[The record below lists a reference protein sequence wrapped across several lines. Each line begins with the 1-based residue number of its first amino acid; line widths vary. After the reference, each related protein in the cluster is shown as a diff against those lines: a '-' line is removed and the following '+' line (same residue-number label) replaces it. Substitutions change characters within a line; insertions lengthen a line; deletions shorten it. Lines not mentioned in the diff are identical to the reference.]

1 MNGTYET
8 PNTTLKHVVVKDGVT
23 RIGDNAFM
31 HCTNMESIVIPP
43 SVKTIGKLAF
53 KGCKALRNIILPP
66 SIEIIG
72 NDAFAEC
79 AALESIAL
87 PDGVKTVADHAFADC
102 ASLQS
107 VVLPRALLFIGKY
120 AFFKCVVLA
129 SIVMPPSVTEVGD
142 WAFFE
147 CLQLVT
153 VGLPYKLTTLGSN
166 AFKNCAALTS
176 VTLPPSLVSIG
187 MQAFSHCTALS
198 HVTIPSS
205 VQTIG
210 KSAFKECSLLKALLK
225 VSPEWPQTTI
235 LNKTNLP
242 ESIDARRA
250 AAGEKWGGGGVYAM
264 WGVKGKRSNSLDA
277 AYQVAAFLGS
287 NATLKALIKTVEEAT
302 VHTQKALLADS
313 RSSSRNVLLDDS
325 RSSGFSD
332 SRGSFSDV
340 LGSETDNRDSLLQ
353 CVTGPSVPVIVRLEL
368 ACISVMANKPGFV
381 PPQLQPRAL
390 RLKLA
395 SRPLQEAM
403 FPEAE
408 GSSSTTTVSY
418 ATSLTMDAD
427 IHRLIEHYFLPVAR
441 SHFAECVEQSRGCV
455 DEMQSACNEVRKGHL
470 LIYSDTLQQIR
481 QEPTFPELLRRS
493 NKLVADSQDLV
504 GMSMLT
510 QGLRPFFQST
520 NTVCGLFRGAMAI
533 SPRYNALMETIAFKT
548 NSVFHKAAPKGILR
562 ICEKLALTPAPH
574 NWEPKRVTDVIRG
587 AIECTNFTT
596 MLNVLRL
603 LCDLDGDE
611 RIKVTGET
619 GGIAD
624 RIFITRCKGRFGH
637 PTSGGWADIMMN
649 LCFQDDES
657 QHICE
662 LQLMHTQLYTVRKNM
677 GAHKSYSIFRAALE
691 LCEMVG
697 ADPEAKSD
705 PKELEALIWRGE
717 GSLVVKGQAS
727 LAYVSDWKAEA
738 EQLRAKVATLE
749 TQVENSPLF
758 LDALSFER
766 NRVTSLKEKVAA
778 LEVEMAKRAVSEKER
793 VASLEGKVA
802 TLEVEVAKMAK
813 LEANMAEVIEYLQLF
828 GPKVTKS
835 KKTKSFF

>member
-1 MNGTYET
+1 
-8 PNTTLKHVVVKDGVT
+8 
-23 RIGDNAFM
+23 
-31 HCTNMESIVIPP
+31 
-43 SVKTIGKLAF
+43 
-53 KGCKALRNIILPP
+53 
-66 SIEIIG
+66 
-72 NDAFAEC
+72 
-79 AALESIAL
+79 
-87 PDGVKTVADHAFADC
+87 
-102 ASLQS
+102 
-107 VVLPRALLFIGKY
+107 
-120 AFFKCVVLA
+120 
-129 SIVMPPSVTEVGD
+129 
-142 WAFFE
+142 
-147 CLQLVT
+147 
-153 VGLPYKLTTLGSN
+153 
-166 AFKNCAALTS
+166 
-176 VTLPPSLVSIG
+176 
-187 MQAFSHCTALS
+187 
-198 HVTIPSS
+198 
-205 VQTIG
+205 
-210 KSAFKECSLLKALLK
+210 
-225 VSPEWPQTTI
+225 
-235 LNKTNLP
+235 
-242 ESIDARRA
+242 
-250 AAGEKWGGGGVYAM
+250 
-264 WGVKGKRSNSLDA
+264 
-277 AYQVAAFLGS
+277 
-287 NATLKALIKTVEEAT
+287 
-302 VHTQKALLADS
+302 
-313 RSSSRNVLLDDS
+313 
-325 RSSGFSD
+325 
-332 SRGSFSDV
+332 
-340 LGSETDNRDSLLQ
+340 
-353 CVTGPSVPVIVRLEL
+353 VIVRLEL
-368 ACISVMANKPGFV
+368 ACVSVMANRFGFV

-408 GSSSTTTVSY
+408 GSSSSATTASY
-418 ATSLTMDAD
+418 ATSPTMDPD

-619 GGIAD
+619 GGITD

-649 LCFQDDES
+649 FCFQDDES
-657 QHICE
+657 QHVCE

-717 GSLVVKGQAS
+717 GSLVVKGQSS
-727 LAYVSDWKAEA
+727 LAYASDWKAEV
-738 EQLRAKVATLE
+738 EKLRAEVATLE
-749 TQVENSPLF
+749 TQVENVPLF

-778 LEVEMAKRAVSEKER
+778 LEVEMAKRARSEKER

-802 TLEVEVAKMAK
+802 SLEVEVAKMAK
-813 LEANMAEVIEYLQLF
+813 LEANLAEVIEYLQLF
-828 GPKVTKS
+828 GPKAP
-835 KKTKSFF
+835 KKKSFF